1 MKKLPVYQISK
12 FNCEANEN
20 DLYVN
25 DFKTHL
31 KKNDFIEHTHSHNF
45 YLLVFFTKGSG
56 LHVVDFTP
64 YEIKPGTVYLL
75 KPGQVHSWQLS
86 DDIDGYIIF
95 YSREIYNLYFGK
107 KKIEDYPFFNT
118 PENAPEI
125 VLNSFQ
131 INKITTYFNLLSEE
145 SRQNGLMKSDKLL
158 NLIDLIHLEL
168 SGIYMTAGNHEMHPY
183 HLKIK
188 ILENLITEHYKQY
201 KLPSFYAGKMNISL
215 KHLNRICKQVLN
227 TTATDFIYGKIL
239 LESKRLLAIPEKTI
253 SETANELGFENH
265 AYFTLVFKKYS
276 GMTPQQFKKSTV
288 VLNAYFP

>member
-12 FNCEANEN
+12 FNCQANEN

-31 KKNDFIEHTHSHNF
+31 KKNAFIEHTHSHHF

-56 LHVVDFTP
+56 LHAVDFTP

-86 DDIDGYIIF
+86 EDIDGYIIF
-95 YSREIYNLYFGK
+95 YSKEIYNLYFGK
-107 KKIEDYPFFNT
+107 KKIEDYPFFNSS
-118 PENAPEI
+118 ENTPEI
-125 VLNSFQ
+125 VLNSLQ

-168 SGIYMTAGNHEMHPY
+168 AGIYMTAGNHEMHPY

-188 ILENLITEHYKQY
+188 ILENLMAEHYKQH

-215 KHLNRICKQVLN
+215 KHLNRICKHVLN
-227 TTATDFIYGKIL
+227 TTVTDFIYGKIL
-239 LESKRLLAIPEKTI
+239 LESKRLLANPEKTI

-276 GMTPQQFKKSTV
+276 GMTPQQFKKSTA